1 MEAIAEVEEPLT
13 SPTNRRKLLYVAILL
28 TVNLLNYMDRFT
40 VAGVLTEIQAYF
52 RIDDSQAGLLQTIFI
67 VFYMLFAPVCGY
79 LGDRFN
85 RKLIMAAGL
94 SVWVVAVFTSSLVP
108 PKLQRFWLFLLC
120 RGVVGV
126 GEASYSTVAPTLIAD
141 MFVGHRRSTSLM
153 IFYFAIPVGSGLGY
167 MVGSYMSMWAGA
179 WEWGVRMTPILGL
192 ICIVLILFV
201 LDDPIRGN
209 ADVAFVESSSF
220 IEDVRYLFKI
230 PTYVLST
237 LGFTSVVFVTG
248 CLAWWTPTLIEH
260 AWAMHHGTS
269 HVPDDVKA
277 GISLV
282 FGMITCFAGLLGVL
296 VGSSLAQGWRDGFM
310 CLKPNEHADPHV
322 CALGALLGV
331 PLLFLAIIFGANHEI
346 LCWIFILLGVSCC
359 CLNWAVNMDMLM
371 YIVVPNRR
379 STATAMQTL
388 FSHLFGDAS
397 SPYLIG
403 LISDSIR
410 GDDFSTKS
418 RFFALQSALFVPNFV
433 LIGSGAFYLLASFSV
448 VDDRAKAAMEMRS
461 PESTAIVAVESSS
474 DTSPLLDAVEQQPPY

>member
-1 MEAIAEVEEPLT
+1 
-13 SPTNRRKLLYVAILL
+13 
-28 TVNLLNYMDRFT
+28 
-40 VAGVLTEIQAYF
+40 
-52 RIDDSQAGLLQTIFI
+52 
-67 VFYMLFAPVCGY
+67 
-79 LGDRFN
+79 
-85 RKLIMAAGL
+85 
-94 SVWVVAVFTSSLVP
+94 
-108 PKLQRFWLFLLC
+108 
-120 RGVVGV
+120 
-126 GEASYSTVAPTLIAD
+126 
-141 MFVGHRRSTSLM
+141 
-153 IFYFAIPVGSGLGY
+153 SGLGY
-167 MVGSYMSMWAGA
+167 MVGSYVSMWAGA
-179 WEWGVRMTPILGL
+179 WEWGIRMTPILGL
-192 ICIVLILFV
+192 ICIILILFV

-209 ADVAFVESSSF
+209 ADVAFVENSSF
-220 IEDVRYLFKI
+220 IDDIKYLFKI

-237 LGFTSVVFVTG
+237 MGFTSVVFVTG

-269 HVPDDVKA
+269 HVPNDVKA

-310 CLKPNEHADPHV
+310 CMKSNERADPHV

-331 PLLFLAIIFGANHEI
+331 PLLFLAIIFSANHEV

-433 LIGSGAFYLLASFSV
+433 LIGSGAFYLLASFCV
-448 VDDRAKAAMEMRS
+448 VDDRAKATMEMRS

>member
-108 PKLQRFWLFLLC
+108 PKRFWLFLLC